1 MRTTPTPG
9 ESSARSGP
17 ASPYAGVA
25 GAPSRAG
32 AARTPG
38 RISLVERQAQYALP
52 SSASRTR
59 PSGGPGASGTSP
71 VARPAVAA
79 RRALAAGSAAPSR
92 TAAAP
97 TPSRGLE
104 RGLKTPGEKTPATSS
119 RLAKTAAAASPA
131 GARATSVR
139 AKTKSRNDP
148 AAAEPSPPTSPGAES
163 HLGRPLRLRLDA
175 AADADTAQTPG
186 PAAIA
191 HEIPSAPRSRPAREA
206 PPRGAG
212 EESRSAA
219 RSPGPPSPSPR
230 SPSPGRPRG
239 ADPPEENESVPV
251 PVPVPVS
258 GVSLRPAS
266 GSLHDAHSLQERLF
280 ASEDARR
287 EAERRCARATERARV
302 MDEILKEQ
310 NALLEGV
317 PAVIAAGGTERWR
330 ARAGTGFG
338 AEAEGARSATTL
350 ADAASVAS
358 LARRVAELET
368 ALQHREAEAAALAAE
383 RARDVGEILRE
394 QSAPLEGVPG
404 VSAAGGTER
413 WRARGDGFRRGG

>member
-1 MRTTPTPG
+1 MWTLVAGRSRLTADDWLAGCSSVSERRRRDDESRFQSAVWELSRVVVLVSLVVSSHARPPAIRDARARRRATRAGAMPTSSTFGASALRKGRAGAPSGSTAGTFGRPPPSPRRTAPMRTTPTPG

-219 RSPGPPSPSPR
+219 RSPGPPSPSPGR
-230 SPSPGRPRG
+230 RPRDAPGGRTPPKRTNPSPSPSPSPFPGF
-239 ADPPEENESVPV
+239 
-251 PVPVPVS
+251 
-258 GVSLRPAS
+258 
-266 GSLHDAHSLQERLF
+266 LF
-280 ASEDARR
+280 APRPGRSTTRTRSRSASSRRRTLGGRRSVGARARR
-287 EAERRCARATERARV
+287 NARA
-302 MDEILKEQ
+302 
-310 NALLEGV
+310 
-317 PAVIAAGGTERWR
+317 
-330 ARAGTGFG
+330 
-338 AEAEGARSATTL
+338 
-350 ADAASVAS
+350 
-358 LARRVAELET
+358 
-368 ALQHREAEAAALAAE
+368 
-383 RARDVGEILRE
+383 
-394 QSAPLEGVPG
+394 
-404 VSAAGGTER
+404 
-413 WRARGDGFRRGG
+413 

>member
-1 MRTTPTPG
+1 MPTSSTFGMSSDGLKTRSARAKAKPPPGSAPRPAPGRGTVGTGASRFHGAPASPARRSAELNTTPPPPSSSDARSPYDPAPAPKPRTTPKPAWGANTTPK
-9 ESSARSGP
+9 RR
-17 ASPYAGVA
+17 V
-25 GAPSRAG
+25 
-32 AARTPG
+32 
-38 RISLVERQAQYALP
+38 SLVERQAQYALP

-186 PAAIA
+186 PAATA

-206 PPRGAG
+206 PP
-212 EESRSAA
+212 
-219 RSPGPPSPSPR
+219 PR
-230 SPSPGRPRG
+230 S
-239 ADPPEENESVPV
+239 
-251 PVPVPVS
+251 
-258 GVSLRPAS
+258 
-266 GSLHDAHSLQERLF
+266 
-280 ASEDARR
+280 
-287 EAERRCARATERARV
+287 
-302 MDEILKEQ
+302 
-310 NALLEGV
+310 
-317 PAVIAAGGTERWR
+317 
-330 ARAGTGFG
+330 
-338 AEAEGARSATTL
+338 
-350 ADAASVAS
+350 
-358 LARRVAELET
+358 
-368 ALQHREAEAAALAAE
+368 
-383 RARDVGEILRE
+383 
-394 QSAPLEGVPG
+394 
-404 VSAAGGTER
+404 
-413 WRARGDGFRRGG
+413 